1 MKPLRNVI
9 NEELR
14 RAVRVLLKKDVKPD
28 AAIAERAGCSVSFV
42 RQVRAEIKAEKEE
55 QQP

>member
-1 MKPLRNVI
+1 MKPLRNMI

-14 RAVRVLLKKDVKPD
+14 RAVRALLKRDVKPD

-42 RQVRAEIKAEKEE
+42 RQVRAEVRAEPKE

>member
-1 MKPLRNVI
+1 MKPLRNAI

-28 AAIAERAGCSVSFV
+28 AAIAERAGCSVSLV
-42 RQVRAEIKAEKEE
+42 RQVRAEVKAEKEE